1 MPEYTIHD
9 IRNIALVGHSGAG
22 KTTLT
27 EALLAHT
34 GAIPHAGKV
43 ENGDTVCDFD
53 PKERELKHS
62 LDTAVVHFETG
73 GKHVN
78 LLDTPGI
85 PDFIGRAISVLPA
98 AETAA
103 VLVNGQA
110 GIANVTHRMMELA
123 GSQGMVRLIIVNQ
136 IDQDA
141 NLEALMAD
149 LRQAFGNECLPINL
163 PADGGS
169 RVVDC
174 FFDPKE
180 QAVDFSSVQKAH
192 DTLVDQVV
200 EMDEELM
207 ELYLEQGESLQPEQL
222 HEPFEKALREG
233 HLIPV
238 CFVSSATGAG
248 LDELLDVI
256 ARLMPN
262 PMEGNPPPFRKGEG
276 AAATAVEIT
285 PDPSL
290 HIIGHVFKVSND
302 PYRGKL
308 STFRVHQGT
317 VTPNSQLYI
326 GDARKPFKVGHLYRL
341 QGGEQTEME
350 RAIPGD
356 LCAVSRI
363 EELYFD
369 AVIHDS
375 RDEDH
380 YHLSSVACPAPMHG
394 LAIQPSKQGDE
405 QKLSESLHK
414 LNDEDPCLHIEH
426 TKNETV
432 LRGLG
437 ELHLRILLERLK
449 ERYGVEVNTHP
460 PSIPFRETIMAPAEG
475 HHRHKKQT
483 GGAGQFGEV
492 FLRIEPLPRGG
503 GYDFVNKVVG
513 GAIPAQ
519 LITATEKGV
528 REAIEEGVVAGF
540 PIQDVR
546 VTVYDG
552 KTHPVDSKEVAFVTA
567 GKKAM
572 ADAFEKAKPVVLE
585 PIVAIEVT
593 AQPSAV
599 GDITGD
605 LSGKRGRING
615 TDHRPDGAVTISAL
629 VPLAELGSYESRL
642 KSITGGEGSFSM
654 DFSHYDPVPA
664 NLQKQM
670 ASAFKA
676 GGEG

>member
-1 MPEYTIHD
+1 MPEYTIQD
-9 IRNIALVGHSGAG
+9 IRNIALVGHSGSG

-27 EALLAHT
+27 EALLARAGAIHHT
-34 GAIPHAGKV
+34 GSVAK
-43 ENGDTVCDFD
+43 GDTVCDFD

-62 LDTAVVHFETG
+62 LDTAVVHFTTG

-85 PDFIGRAISVLPA
+85 PDFLGRAISVLPA

-110 GIANVTHRMMELA
+110 GIENVTQRMMELSA
-123 GSQGMVRLIIVNQ
+123 SQGMARLIIVNH
-136 IDQDA
+136 IDQDV
-141 NLEALMAD
+141 NLGSLMDD
-149 LRQAFGNECLPINL
+149 LRRAFGNECLPLNL

-169 RVVDC
+169 RVIDC
-174 FFDPKE
+174 FFEPKE
-180 QAVDFSSVQKAH
+180 QAVDFSTVQEAH

-207 ELYLEQGESLQPEQL
+207 ELYLEQGESLQPDQL

-238 CFVSSATGAG
+238 CFVSSETGAG

-262 PMEGNPPPFRKGEG
+262 PTEGNPPPFRKGEG
-276 AAATAVEIT
+276 AEAQEVEVT
-285 PDPSL
+285 PDASR
-290 HIIGHVFKVSND
+290 HMIGHVFKVSND

-308 STFRVHQGT
+308 SIFRVHQGT

-350 RAIPGD
+350 SAIPGD

-369 AVIHDS
+369 AVVHDS
-375 RDEDH
+375 HDEDN
-380 YHLSSVACPAPMHG
+380 YHLNSVACPAPMHG
-394 LAIQPSKQGDE
+394 LAIKPAKQGDE

-414 LNDEDPCLHIEH
+414 LKDEDPCLHIEH

-449 ERYGVEVNTHP
+449 ERYKVEVDTHP
-460 PSIPFRETIMAPAEG
+460 PSIPFRETITAPAEG

-492 FLRIEPLPRGG
+492 FLRIEPLPRGS
-503 GYDFVNKVVG
+503 GYEFVNQVVG
-513 GAIPAQ
+513 GAIPAA

-528 REAIEEGVVAGF
+528 REAIEEGVVAGY

-546 VTVYDG
+546 VIVYDG

-572 ADAFEKAKPVVLE
+572 ADAFEKAKPVILE
-585 PIVAIEVT
+585 PIVAIQVI
-593 AQPSAV
+593 AQASAV

-629 VPLAELGSYESRL
+629 APLAELGSYESRL

-670 ASAFKA
+670 AAAFKA
-676 GGEG
+676 GEEG